1 MEFYRNKKKSAQ
13 LIFICTGALI
23 ALVAV
28 FLFSIG
34 LFNGIIATKLAGVS
48 AVLGIILLIVI
59 IRMLISLN
67 RSVPLLT
74 LSSEGIYSEVT
85 AVSKAAGLISWKDI
99 LDISIKKVGWDTL
112 VVLSVGRAAHYIP
125 IIQKKLTAMAVS
137 GIQDDAGN
145 LQIFVTASE
154 LDINANELLT
164 VIQDYRKTL
173 RGSDNI
179 QHDQSQIRAEVN
191 HS

>member
-13 LIFICTGALI
+13 LIFICSGILI

-28 FLFSIG
+28 FLYSIG
-34 LFNGIIATKLAGVS
+34 LFTGNIATKLAGVS

-67 RSVPLLT
+67 RSAPLLI

-99 LDISIKKVGWDTL
+99 LNISITKAGWDTL
-112 VVLSVGRAAHYIP
+112 VFLSVGRAAHYMP
-125 IIQKKLTAMAVS
+125 IIQKKLSAMAVS
-137 GIQDDAGN
+137 GIQDPSGN
-145 LQIFVTASE
+145 LQIFLTASE

-164 VIQDYRKTL
+164 VILDYRKTL
-173 RGSDNI
+173 RGSDHL
-179 QHDQSQIRAEVN
+179 QHDQFK
-191 HS
+191 